1 MEIEK
6 VVEKLLNRNSILNLL
21 ENDIIK
27 KFEVVKNPNSD
38 VVLVIKMFLNATEDE
53 LVGTGES
60 SPKLSETELKDK
72 LWKDYNLDTAWWQVS
87 IIPNRIL
94 KPLVGKH
101 YFDNLLLFVLDK
113 NGYYLFSET

>member
-21 ENDIIK
+21 DNDIIK

-72 LWKDYNLDTAWWQVS
+72 LWRNYNLDTAWWQAY
-87 IIPNRIL
+87 IIPNRTL
-94 KPLVGKH
+94 KPFVGINH
-101 YFDNLLLFVLDK
+101 YDKILLFVLDK